1 MKIAGFFTF
10 AIALGSGQF
19 PGPAVPCAQGKA
31 LKQDNTESPKVGP
44 VPKAVRKNFKLDDYY
59 AKHADVTGLPVVASK
74 NVDDSA
80 VRVAAEIVAK
90 MLSERPDVVK
100 ALVNA
105 RVRVA
110 IIGKDEQTTD
120 LPEYARLRNK
130 ADYWNKRARG
140 FGATPTALASSV
152 GEGNVLGLKSDR
164 YRGES
169 ILVHEF
175 AHTLHTMGLNKVDPK
190 FEPRLKETFAK
201 ANKKQLW
208 ARTYAATDYLEYWA
222 EGVQSYF
229 DANMPVEKPNGVHNG
244 IATRDALKEYD
255 GDLFELIDTALKSP
269 KWKWTP
275 PQP

>member
-1 MKIAGFFTF
+1 MRAF
-10 AIALGSGQF
+10 AFIVVFLGLGSGQL
-19 PGPAVPCAQGKA
+19 PDSAA
-31 LKQDNTESPKVGP
+31 LRIQDKSQKKDKPEAPKVGP
-44 VPKAVRKNFKLDDYY
+44 VPKAVRQNFKLDDYY
-59 AKHADVTGLPVVASK
+59 TKHADVVGLPVVASK

-80 VRVAAEIVAK
+80 VKVAAEIVTK

-120 LPEYARLRNK
+120 LPEYAGLRNK

-140 FGATPTALASSV
+140 LGATPTALASSA
-152 GEGNVLGLKSDR
+152 GEENVLGLKADR

-175 AHTLHTMGLNKVDPK
+175 AHTLHTMGLNKIDPK

-208 ARTYAATDYLEYWA
+208 SKTYAATDYLEYWA

-229 DANMPVEKPNGVHNG
+229 DANMPVKKPNGIHNG
-244 IATRDALKEYD
+244 IATREALKEYD
-255 GDLFELIDTALKSP
+255 PDLFDLIDTTLKSP
-269 KWKWTP
+269 KWKWTQ